1 MDMTSFSFPF
11 KTRAHFNIILISID
25 PPEHFSKLSAESEII
40 FHRVERRLIKVFL
53 LFLVETQTIQ
63 ERKRREMVSILLP
76 FLVFLIGS
84 AMSLMPNDLTY
95 SKSFQRISRQ
105 HHPEQPNRAFRN
117 IMGKLFDTETNTIYN
132 LDGQKHQGTPINP
145 TGSMSVGPST
155 RFMEDLA
162 CLEACYKCV
171 EDYPLTAV
179 SSLPFPSV
187 N

>member
-1 MDMTSFSFPF
+1 
-11 KTRAHFNIILISID
+11 
-25 PPEHFSKLSAESEII
+25 
-40 FHRVERRLIKVFL
+40 
-53 LFLVETQTIQ
+53 
-63 ERKRREMVSILLP
+63 MVSILLP

-117 IMGKLFDTETNTIYN
+117 IIGKLFDTETNTIYN
-132 LDGQKHQGTPINP
+132 LDGQKHQGTPLNP

-179 SSLPFPSV
+179 SSLLSSCIQLIKFHLAQETSGR
-187 N
+187 